1 MHVRLPL
8 SGAPTIGTRLNVIVA
23 LLTML
28 PKRIVR
34 SASESQLDRSIVRLL
49 PASTVTAP
57 VKVLLPV
64 SDKPPEPLMVTPPA
78 PLITPL

>member
-1 MHVRLPL
+1 M
-8 SGAPTIGTRLNVIVA
+8 SGAPTVGTRLNVIVA

-28 PKRIVR
+28 PNLIIW
-34 SASESQLDRSIVRLL
+34 STESQLDRSIVRLL

-57 VKVLLPV
+57 VKVLFPV
-64 SDKPPEPLMVTPPA
+64 SDNPPEPLMVTPPE